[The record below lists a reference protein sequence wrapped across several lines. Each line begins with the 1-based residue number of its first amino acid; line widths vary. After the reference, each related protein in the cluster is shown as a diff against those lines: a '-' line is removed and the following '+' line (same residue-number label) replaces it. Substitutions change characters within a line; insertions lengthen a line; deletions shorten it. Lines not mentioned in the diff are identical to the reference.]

1 MSRQSSGQRWCS
13 VVLFAVFVSLFLY
26 YVFPG
31 VGQRIGPAID
41 GRMEQPEGVDAAPA
55 ASARRGEQAAYFAH
69 VAQKVRPAVIRVD
82 AVRVPQTADEGTEGA
97 PDEEAARSIQVSR
110 GCGLVIDRQGFAVTS
125 RRVVA
130 GAELVRIYL
139 TPRSGG
145 LAAQVTGSDAGT
157 DLAVLKFAP
166 PADLQIAAFA
176 ESGRLEAGD
185 CVMVVG
191 NAYIPGDFIFVGLVD
206 ASGRHASPASLCRD
220 DCIRTAAVNSWNCGG
235 PLLNLQGEIVGLAT
249 SLGEIDGEG
258 LAVPAFTVRRVIDE
272 LRSRGRVDRGWLGVF
287 VHKAVLAEDG
297 QPPEAIAL
305 AVDYVVPGSPASRGG
320 IRAGDLIVRFA
331 RSFVESPLAF
341 RRRIAET
348 APGSPVAVTISREGA
363 ERELRVTIEAKPTVA
378 PALPGE
384 REWGIRLV
392 GSTSPGEMKFH
403 GLGSEPGVVVD
414 EVMPRR
420 QARGLS
426 RGDVIL
432 AINGIATPT
441 LADFC
446 REVSRVLET
455 STEQTV
461 HIEVLC
467 EGVRRIVP
475 IDPAR

>member
-1 MSRQSSGQRWCS
+1 
-13 VVLFAVFVSLFLY
+13 VLFAVFASLFLY

-31 VGQRIGPAID
+31 VGQRFRPAID
-41 GRMEQPEGVDAAPA
+41 ARAEQSEGVDAAPA
-55 ASARRGEQAAYFAH
+55 ASALRNEQAAYFAH
-69 VAQKVRPAVIRVD
+69 AAQKVRPAVIRVD
-82 AVRVPQTADEGTEGA
+82 AVHVPQTADQGLADA
-97 PDEEAARSIQVSR
+97 PREEAAGSIQVSR
-110 GCGLVIDRQGFAVTS
+110 GCGLVIDPQGFAVTS
-125 RRVVA
+125 RRVVV

-139 TPRSGG
+139 TPRSVG
-145 LAAQVTGSDAGT
+145 LAAQVAGSDAGT

-166 PADLQIAAFA
+166 PADLPIAAFA
-176 ESGRLEAGD
+176 EAGRLEAGD

-206 ASGRHASPASLCRD
+206 ASGRRASPASLCLD

-249 SLGEIDGEG
+249 SLGEFEGHGEG

-320 IRAGDLIVRFA
+320 IRAGDLIVRFG
-331 RSFVESPLAF
+331 RSFIESPRAF
-341 RRRIAET
+341 RRRIAEAT
-348 APGSPVAVTISREGA
+348 LGRPVAVIVSREGA
-363 ERELRVTIEAKPTVA
+363 LRELRVTIEATPAVS

-392 GSTSPGEMKFH
+392 GSTSPGELKFH
-403 GLGSEPGVVVD
+403 GLGNEPGVVVD
-414 EVMPRR
+414 EVMPGR

-446 REVSRVLET
+446 REASRVLET
-455 STEQTV
+455 SAEQTMNLE
-461 HIEVLC
+461 ILS
-467 EGVRRIVP
+467 EGVRRVVP
-475 IDPAR
+475 IEPAR